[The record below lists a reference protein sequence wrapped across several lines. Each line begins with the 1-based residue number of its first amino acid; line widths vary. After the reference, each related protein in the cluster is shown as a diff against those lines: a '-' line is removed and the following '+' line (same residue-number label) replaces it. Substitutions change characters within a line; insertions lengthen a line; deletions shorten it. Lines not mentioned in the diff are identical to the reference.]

1 MKTDT
6 ENRLHEIRN
15 SRIYQYMTTTNKYL
29 DEYYLDGVIGLL
41 PYGIGD
47 IISALFSI
55 IYVYVSAS
63 IIRSIPLTLAIIN
76 NILRDVILGMLPF
89 FVGDVIDFF
98 HRSNTQNMALINGF
112 IDGDS
117 TIINKIT
124 GIMTGAV
131 NSFILVSKAYL

>member
-1 MKTDT
+1 
-6 ENRLHEIRN
+6 
-15 SRIYQYMTTTNKYL
+15 MTTTNKYL

-117 TIINKIT
+117 TIINKIRRK
-124 GIMTGAV
+124 AV
-131 NSFILVSKAYL
+131 ASVVIFILFCLVIAAFVYLAARFTSWIFQLFS